1 MDKIKNYVDNL
12 FKEAPS
18 TKKTRE
24 LKEELLLDL
33 EEKYN
38 DLVADGKKES
48 EAYNEVIS
56 GIGDIDELLNVN
68 QTVNSD
74 ENALRRRNALVVSIC
89 VGLYIMAF
97 IVAIV
102 LEEIVG
108 ADDSI
113 IGISLFAICGLS
125 TCILIYNNMSKPRYL
140 KKDDTMV
147 EEFKEWKENKNKDN
161 AIRKSISSILWTLIT
176 ILYFVISFATMAWY
190 ITWVMFIIGGLIEEI
205 INLIFKIKE

>member
-1 MDKIKNYVDNL
+1 MDKIKNYVNDL

-56 GIGDIDELLNVN
+56 GIGDIDELLNMN

-74 ENALRRRNALVVSIC
+74 ENVLRRRNALVVSACI
-89 VGLYIMAF
+89 GLYIMSF

-113 IGISLFAICGLS
+113 IGISFFAICGLA

-176 ILYFVISFATMAWY
+176 ILYFIISFATMAWY
-190 ITWVMFIIGGLIEEI
+190 ITWIMFIIGGLIEQI